1 MVQIAGASAQPAVV
15 PVQTRRH
22 WRDFHLLPSQIYAND
37 PNWVQPLRLER
48 KLHFSQ
54 KHNPFFEHAKTSFW
68 LAYRNGEPV
77 GRISAQIDSLH
88 LARFADK
95 TGHFG
100 FIEGIDDPSVF
111 AALLNKAE
119 TLLQNNGLARV
130 LGPVSFSMW
139 DQPGLLVEG
148 FDTPPSVMMG
158 HALPYFRRHI
168 ETAGYTRIQDLIA
181 YHYPAD
187 TPVPEAA
194 ERILARAKRQG
205 DIILRSIRKDRKHF
219 DTEIA
224 LILDIVN
231 DAWAENWGFV
241 SMTQAEAEHL
251 GALFRFLLHPNDV
264 AIAEHKGRAAAFALL
279 IPNLNEAIAD
289 LRGRLAPLGW
299 AKLLWRLMFAGTRT
313 VRLPLMGVRKAL
325 QNSPVGAALALSVI
339 DATRAFQV
347 ARGFKHGELSWVLD
361 QNVRMKHI
369 LQMLG
374 ARAYK
379 RYRIYEKPL
388 H

>member
-1 MVQIAGASAQPAVV
+1 
-15 PVQTRRH
+15 VQTRRH
-22 WRDFHLLPSQIYAND
+22 WRDFHCLPYRIYVDD
-37 PNWVQPLRLER
+37 PNWVPPLQLER
-48 KLHFSQ
+48 KLHFGQ

-88 LARFADK
+88 LARYADQ

-111 AALLNKAE
+111 GVLLNTAE
-119 TLLQNNGLARV
+119 RWLRENGLTRI

-158 HALPYFRRHI
+158 HALPYFSRHI
-168 ETAGYTRIQDLIA
+168 ETAGYTRIQDLLA
-181 YHYPAD
+181 YHCTEDSPL
-187 TPVPEAA
+187 PERA
-194 ERILARAKRQG
+194 ERIIARAKREG
-205 DIILRSIRKDRKHF
+205 DIILRNIRTDRKHF
-219 DTEIA
+219 DSEIA

-231 DAWAENWGFV
+231 DAWADNWGFV
-241 SMTQAEAEHL
+241 AMTRAEAEHL
-251 GALFRFLLHPNDV
+251 GAVFRFLLQPNHV
-264 AIAEHKGRAAAFALL
+264 AIAEYKGRAAAFALV

-289 LRGRLAPLGW
+289 LRGRLAPFGW
-299 AKLLWRLMFAGTRT
+299 AKLLWRLKFAGTRS
-313 VRLPLMGVRKAL
+313 VRMPLMGVRKAL
-325 QNSPVGAALALSVI
+325 QNSPLGAALALSVI
-339 DATRAFQV
+339 DATISLQAASGIKQ
-347 ARGFKHGELSWVLD
+347 GELSWVLD
-361 QNVRMKHI
+361 QNYRLKLI
-369 LQMLG
+369 LQILG

-379 RYRIYEKPL
+379 RYRIYEKLL